1 MTQTLIIQP
10 LTIDL
15 LPAVVELDQKCFA
28 GLWTLEGYQRELESP
43 NSDVLL
49 ILARGSGGA
58 EGQRGRGAEEQ
69 RSRGAEEQ
77 GSRGAEDKNSP
88 CPLVPSP
95 QSPVPSPR
103 LLAMGCQWAI
113 LDEAHITIVAV
124 SPEYQHQGLGQA
136 MLLALLSRARQRGLE
151 RATLE
156 VKASNQPAISLYEK
170 FGFKLAGRRRGYYQD
185 TGEDA
190 LILWLNGLQ
199 YPEFTRTLAQWEQ
212 QIFLRLATYGWE
224 LQMREIAN

>member
-1 MTQTLIIQP
+1 
-10 LTIDL
+10 
-15 LPAVVELDQKCFA
+15 
-28 GLWTLEGYQRELESP
+28 
-43 NSDVLL
+43 
-49 ILARGSGGA
+49 
-58 EGQRGRGAEEQ
+58 
-69 RSRGAEEQ
+69 
-77 GSRGAEDKNSP
+77 
-88 CPLVPSP
+88 
-95 QSPVPSPR
+95 
-103 LLAMGCQWAI
+103 MGCQWAI

-190 LILWLNGLQ
+190 LVLWLNGLQ
-199 YPEFTRTLAQWEQ
+199 YPEFTQTLAHWEQ
-212 QIFLRLATYGWE
+212 QIRLRLAGCGWE
-224 LQMREIAN
+224 LKMREIAD

>member
-10 LTIDL
+10 LTTDL

-49 ILARGSGGA
+49 ILTERGSREA
-58 EGQRGRGAEEQ
+58 EK
-69 RSRGAEEQ
+69 Q
-77 GSRGAEDKNSP
+77 GSRGAEDKNSSCPLVPLSP

-124 SPEYQHQGLGQA
+124 SPDYQHQGLGQA
-136 MLLALLSRARQRGLE
+136 MLLALLSRARQRGIE

-156 VKASNQPAISLYEK
+156 VKASNQPAISLYQK
-170 FGFKLAGRRRGYYQD
+170 FGFKVAGTRRGYYQD

-190 LILWLNGLQ
+190 LVLWLNGLQ
-199 YPEFTRTLAQWEQ
+199 YPEFTQTLADWEQ
-212 QIFLRLATYGWE
+212 QMRLRLGAYGWE
-224 LQMREIAN
+224 LLIREIAN

>member
-1 MTQTLIIQP
+1 MTHT
-10 LTIDL
+10 LTIQLLTADL

-28 GLWTLEGYQRELESP
+28 GGLWTLDGYQRELDSP

-49 ILARGSGGA
+49 ILEAEQGNRGV
-58 EGQRGRGAEEQ
+58 
-69 RSRGAEEQ
+69 EEQ
-77 GSRGAEDKNSP
+77 GGEGEFLPSAFYLLPSTFSSR
-88 CPLVPSP
+88 
-95 QSPVPSPR
+95 R

-124 SPEYQHQGLGQA
+124 CPDYQHQGLGQA
-136 MLLALLSRARQRGLE
+136 MLLTLLSRARLRGLE

-156 VKASNQPAISLYEK
+156 VKASNQPAISLYQK
-170 FGFKLAGRRRGYYQD
+170 FGFKVIGRRRGYYQD

-199 YPEFTRTLAQWEQ
+199 NSEFTQSLAEWER
-212 QIFLRLATYGWE
+212 QICLRLAAYRWE
-224 LQMREIAN
+224 LQMREIAD

>member
-1 MTQTLIIQP
+1 MTHILTIQP
-10 LTIDL
+10 LTTDL
-15 LPAVVELDQKCFA
+15 LPAVVEPDQKCFA

-49 ILARGSGGA
+49 ILPERGSRGA
-58 EGQRGRGAEEQ
+58 EGQRGRGAEGPENFLTQ
-69 RSRGAEEQ
+69 
-77 GSRGAEDKNSP
+77 NSKRATH
-88 CPLVPSP
+88 CYANKTQNS
-95 QSPVPSPR
+95 PSPR

-124 SPEYQHQGLGQA
+124 CPDYQHQGLGQA
-136 MLLALLSRARQRGLE
+136 MLLALLSRARLRGLE

-170 FGFKLAGRRRGYYQD
+170 FGFKVAGRRRGYYQD

-212 QIFLRLATYGWE
+212 QVCWCLAAYSWE
-224 LQMREIAN
+224 LQMREIAD